1 MEVILRKDHDKLG
14 TVGTKVVVRDG
25 YARNFLIPRG
35 LAYEATAGA
44 LRALDEE
51 KKQASRRS
59 NKELKSS
66 QTLAQELEKV
76 SLTIQMKV
84 GEDEKLF
91 GSVTSQMIAEALK
104 EKGIELDK
112 RIIDLEDP
120 IKALGI
126 YNVNVKLH
134 QAVTGVV
141 KVWVVRE

>member
-14 TVGTKVVVRDG
+14 AVGAKVLVKDG

-35 LAYEATAGA
+35 LAYEATDGA
-44 LRALDEE
+44 VRALTEE
-51 KKQASRRS
+51 KKQAEHRS

-66 QTLAQELEKV
+66 EKLAQELEKV
-76 SLTIQMKV
+76 SITIQMKV

-91 GSVTSQMIAEALK
+91 GSVTSQMVADSLK
-104 EKGIELDK
+104 EKGIEIDK
-112 RIIDLEDP
+112 RSIDLDEP

-134 QAVTGVV
+134 QSVTGKV